1 MPFWI
6 AVHLP
11 RLPLDALHPSW
22 PEAAGTAGIAGTL
35 SHAVPTVVLEQER
48 VVLANRPAMALGV
61 SAGMRRGGVQALSA
75 EVVHL
80 ERDPAAEAQL
90 LTAAALALLRF
101 TPQVTMDEE
110 LGPATV
116 ALDVT
121 ASLRLF
127 GGHRAL
133 CRAVRAC
140 IRSLGTFAQIGCG
153 TTAHG
158 AAWLA
163 AMPLR
168 LGRRGQVLRPARR
181 AVRSERMAR
190 LLDRLPVEMLASLA
204 DPRWLD
210 GIGCRTVGEVRW
222 LPRAGLQRRL
232 GTELLA
238 RLDQAYGES
247 PARLGWFTAPPTF
260 AERMELPGRTESAA
274 GVLAGA
280 QRLLQAVAGWL
291 TAHQAGVTRFV
302 LRLEHERQRRDAAIA
317 ATPVTVS
324 LAQPSRDP
332 VHLSRLLQE
341 KLDRLQFEAPV
352 VGLMLKVD
360 TVAECLP
367 QSDTLF
373 PEPGGGQAELGRVL
387 DTLVARLGRE
397 NVLQPHPLADHRP
410 ECANRWRPVDEAG
423 TGLAASPRAS
433 APGVSPPRVSVSRIS
448 TAQVSGVSAPASTPV
463 SVPASA
469 DAALP
474 DRPLWLL
481 EPPLRLPVRRH
492 RPCHGSP
499 LTLLSRPE
507 RIESG
512 WWDGALATRDYFI
525 AERGDGLRCWIYR
538 ERPGRE
544 GEEEGEYRWFLHGLF
559 G

>member
-1 MPFWI
+1 M
-6 AVHLP
+6 HLP

-22 PEAAGTAGIAGTL
+22 PEAAGSTGSHRGSHTGTL

-75 EVVHL
+75 EIVHL

-101 TPQVTMDEE
+101 TPQVTLDEE

-140 IRSLGTFAQIGCG
+140 VRSLGTFAQIGCG

-181 AVRSERMAR
+181 AVRAERMAR

-232 GTELLA
+232 GTDLLA
-238 RLDQAYGES
+238 RLDQAYGET
-247 PARLGWFTAPPTF
+247 PARLGWFAAPPAF

-291 TAHQAGVTRFV
+291 TVHQAGVTRFV

-332 VHLSRLLQE
+332 GHLSRLLQE
-341 KLDRLQFEAPV
+341 KLDRLQFDAPV
-352 VGLMLKVD
+352 VGLMLKVE

-423 TGLAASPRAS
+423 AGRANASPRTSPRAS
-433 APGVSPPRVSVSRIS
+433 TR
-448 TAQVSGVSAPASTPV
+448 ASMI
-463 SVPASA
+463 AA
-469 DAALP
+469 DGIALP

-492 RPCHGSP
+492 RPCHGTP

-525 AERGDGLRCWIYR
+525 AERSDGLRCWVYR

-544 GEEEGEYRWFLHGLF
+544 GDEEGEYRWFLQGLF

>member
-22 PEAAGTAGIAGTL
+22 PEAAGTAGSNTGGNIGTL
-35 SHAVPTVVLEQER
+35 NHAVPTVVLEQER

-75 EVVHL
+75 EIVHL

-101 TPQVTMDEE
+101 TPQVTLDEE

-140 IRSLGTFAQIGCG
+140 VRSLGTFAQIGCG

-181 AVRSERMAR
+181 AVRAERMAR

-232 GTELLA
+232 GTDLLT
-238 RLDQAYGES
+238 RLDQAYGET
-247 PARLGWFTAPPTF
+247 PARLGWFAAPPTF

-332 VHLSRLLQE
+332 GHLSRLLQE
-341 KLDRLQFEAPV
+341 KLDRLQFDAPV
-352 VGLMLKVD
+352 VGLMLKVE

-423 TGLAASPRAS
+423 TGRANGSPRA
-433 APGVSPPRVSVSRIS
+433 AAG
-448 TAQVSGVSAPASTPV
+448 
-463 SVPASA
+463 SA
-469 DAALP
+469 DAAVLP

-492 RPCHGSP
+492 SPCHGSP

-525 AERGDGLRCWIYR
+525 AERRDGLRCWIYR

>member
-1 MPFWI
+1 M
-6 AVHLP
+6 HLP
-11 RLPLDALHPSW
+11 RLPLDALHPIW
-22 PEAAGTAGIAGTL
+22 PDSGSVSAGSIGSHGSNGSIGGTL

-75 EVVHL
+75 EIVHL

-110 LGPATV
+110 LGPATI

-140 IRSLGTFAQIGCG
+140 VRSLGTFAQIGCG

-181 AVRSERMAR
+181 AVRAPRMAR

-238 RLDQAYGES
+238 RLDQAYGET
-247 PARLGWFTAPPTF
+247 PARLSWFTAPPTF
-260 AERMELPGRTESAA
+260 AERMELAGRTESAA

-280 QRLLQAVAGWL
+280 QRLLQAVTGWL

-341 KLDRLQFEAPV
+341 KLDRLQFDAPV

-410 ECANRWRPVDEAG
+410 ECANRWRPVDEGG
-423 TGLAASPRAS
+423 TGRADASPRAS
-433 APGVSPPRVSVSRIS
+433 MRVSM
-448 TAQVSGVSAPASTPV
+448 VSA
-463 SVPASA
+463 
-469 DAALP
+469 DGAALP

-492 RPCHGSP
+492 RPCHGTP

-525 AERGDGLRCWIYR
+525 AERGDGLRCWVYR

-544 GEEEGEYRWFLHGLF
+544 GDEEGEYRWFLQGLF

>member
-1 MPFWI
+1 M
-6 AVHLP
+6 HLP
-11 RLPLDALHPSW
+11 RLPLDALHPIW
-22 PEAAGTAGIAGTL
+22 PDSGSVSAGSIGSHGSNGSIGGTL

-75 EVVHL
+75 EIVHL

-140 IRSLGTFAQIGCG
+140 MRSLGTFAQIGCG

-181 AVRSERMAR
+181 AVRAERMAR

-238 RLDQAYGES
+238 RLDQAYGETL
-247 PARLGWFTAPPTF
+247 AQLGWFAAPPTF

-423 TGLAASPRAS
+423 TGRASASPRAS
-433 APGVSPPRVSVSRIS
+433 TRDS
-448 TAQVSGVSAPASTPV
+448 TRASM
-463 SVPASA
+463 ASA
-469 DAALP
+469 DGTALP

-492 RPCHGSP
+492 RPCHGTP

-525 AERGDGLRCWIYR
+525 AERGDGLRCWVYR

-544 GEEEGEYRWFLHGLF
+544 GEEEGEYRWFLQGLF

>member
-1 MPFWI
+1 
-6 AVHLP
+6 
-11 RLPLDALHPSW
+11 
-22 PEAAGTAGIAGTL
+22 
-35 SHAVPTVVLEQER
+35 
-48 VVLANRPAMALGV
+48 
-61 SAGMRRGGVQALSA
+61 
-75 EVVHL
+75 
-80 ERDPAAEAQL
+80 
-90 LTAAALALLRF
+90 
-101 TPQVTMDEE
+101 
-110 LGPATV
+110 
-116 ALDVT
+116 
-121 ASLRLF
+121 
-127 GGHRAL
+127 
-133 CRAVRAC
+133 
-140 IRSLGTFAQIGCG
+140 
-153 TTAHG
+153 
-158 AAWLA
+158 
-163 AMPLR
+163 
-168 LGRRGQVLRPARR
+168 
-181 AVRSERMAR
+181 
-190 LLDRLPVEMLASLA
+190 DRLPVEMLASLA

-232 GTELLA
+232 GTDLLA
-238 RLDQAYGES
+238 RLDQAYGET
-247 PARLGWFTAPPTF
+247 PAQLGWFAAPPAF

-291 TAHQAGVTRFV
+291 TVHQAGVTRFV

-332 VHLSRLLQE
+332 GHLSRLLQE
-341 KLDRLQFEAPV
+341 KLDRLQFDAPV
-352 VGLMLKVD
+352 VGLMLKVE

-423 TGLAASPRAS
+423 AGRANASPRTSPRAS
-433 APGVSPPRVSVSRIS
+433 TR
-448 TAQVSGVSAPASTPV
+448 ASMI
-463 SVPASA
+463 AA
-469 DAALP
+469 DGIALP

-492 RPCHGSP
+492 RPCHGTP

-525 AERGDGLRCWIYR
+525 AERSDGLRCWVYR

-544 GEEEGEYRWFLHGLF
+544 GDEEGEYRWFLQGLF

>member
-1 MPFWI
+1 M
-6 AVHLP
+6 HLP

-22 PEAAGTAGIAGTL
+22 PEAACTAGIAGTL

-48 VVLANRPAMALGV
+48 VVLANRPAMSLGV

-238 RLDQAYGES
+238 RLDQAYGET